1 MKECALE
8 TANFSSISLRNI
20 ATENATT
27 ENGGNLKIRA
37 RKTRGTPRCP
47 AYPDGN
53 LMTRK
58 FFVKIRMNARAARE
72 KRLGNALNVVKL
84 LRRARGDDDIHLRHM
99 ITRDDARLLLARRYG
114 KMVA

>member
-53 LMTRK
+53 QKKNWASPQPIL
-58 FFVKIRMNARAARE
+58 RAAHAIHNE
-72 KRLGNALNVVKL
+72 KVSRQNTHGRA
-84 LRRARGDDDIHLRHM
+84 RRAREAPRQCSECCK
-99 ITRDDARLLLARRYG
+99 TASACARR
-114 KMVA
+114 